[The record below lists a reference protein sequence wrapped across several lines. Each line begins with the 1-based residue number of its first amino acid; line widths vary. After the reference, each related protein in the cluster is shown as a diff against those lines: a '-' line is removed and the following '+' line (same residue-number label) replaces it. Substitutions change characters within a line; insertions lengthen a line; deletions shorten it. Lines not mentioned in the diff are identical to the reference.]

1 MPRRH
6 HNLRTVSILPRFRI
20 LWGEEIALGPGKV
33 ELLKAIAATGSIAE
47 AAKRMEM
54 SYNRAWQL
62 VRTMNL
68 CFPEALVESAR
79 GGATGGG
86 ARLSATGLRVLALY
100 RRLEIESARATY
112 DAQEEIRALLKK

>member
-112 DAQEEIRALLKK
+112 DAQEEIRTLLKK